1 MYACNISDATFELFC
16 AILNVWVCHLNWLKH
31 ICLLLKLFLLSLEVL
46 HAVCEFRALDLFTS
60 VILDLFRCLLDI
72 LSAELYQAQVLL
84 EIFLL
89 TLDTSFFNL

>member
-1 MYACNISDATFELFC
+1 MAKAMLQPIFVAQECCS
-16 AILNVWVCHLNWLKH
+16 VVV
-31 ICLLLKLFLLSLEVL
+31 FLLSLEVL
-46 HAVCEFRALDLFTS
+46 YAVCEFRALDLFTS
-60 VILDLFRCLLDI
+60 IILDLFRCLLDI